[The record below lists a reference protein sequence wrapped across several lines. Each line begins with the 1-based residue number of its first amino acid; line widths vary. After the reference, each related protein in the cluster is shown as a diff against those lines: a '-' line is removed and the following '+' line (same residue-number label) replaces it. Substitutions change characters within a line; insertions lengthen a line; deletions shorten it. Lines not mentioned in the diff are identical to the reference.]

1 MTMQYDVKGS
11 HNSGSGF
18 MVSGRSRLKNLVYQ
32 GNGTAG
38 GLDVFDTAIA
48 PVTTGT
54 YTRSG
59 YTVTVTS
66 TAHGLST
73 GQTVGITF
81 SALSSASATAGNY
94 VITKL
99 TADTFTITDINTGT
113 IGTATACVYVSNAI
127 SNTNSVYP
135 NKWLTSYNTGT
146 AVQPF
151 QVLFQGEGMLINN
164 GLYVNVSNITYQTI
178 QYG

>member
-18 MVSGRSRLKNLVYQ
+18 MVSGRVRLKNLIYL
-32 GNGTAG
+32 GTGTAG
-38 GLDVFDTAIA
+38 SIDIFDTAIA
-48 PVTTGT
+48 PVTAT
-54 YTRSG
+54 YARSG

-73 GQTVGITF
+73 GQIVGITF
-81 SALSSASATAGNY
+81 AAASSISATAGNY
-94 VITKL
+94 VITRL

-113 IGTATACVYVSNAI
+113 IAGGTACVYVSNAI
-127 SNTNSVYP
+127 ANTNSVYL

-151 QVLFQGEGMLINN
+151 QVLFQGEGMLVNN
-164 GLYVNVSNITYQTI
+164 GVYASVTNIAWQTI